1 MQQEK
6 SEEEI
11 LLQKIKRLKESHEK
25 LYVIME
31 ELEDLIKMGYDGP
44 FMGEEIRG
52 LTSAYQEYKRWEREQ
67 RRKEETNT

>member
-1 MQQEK
+1 MTNEEQELYLK
-6 SEEEI
+6 
-11 LLQKIKRLKESHEK
+11 LKNLKESHDK

-52 LTSAYQEYKRWEREQ
+52 LTSAYQEYKTW
-67 RRKEETNT
+67 KDKT